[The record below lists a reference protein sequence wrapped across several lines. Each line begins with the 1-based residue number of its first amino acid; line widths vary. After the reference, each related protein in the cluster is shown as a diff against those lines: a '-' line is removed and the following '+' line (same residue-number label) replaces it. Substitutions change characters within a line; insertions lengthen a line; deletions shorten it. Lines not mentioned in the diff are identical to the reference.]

1 MLVNSS
7 LYGSLKFSAIN
18 HTKATSAYYLGKS
31 YNYDKFLLM
40 VDNFANGLHHLGI
53 KSDDVVSVCAPNTI
67 ESVVAFY
74 AINKLGAI
82 AHMVH
87 PLISKDVLKENL
99 KEVNS
104 KCLIILNLSVE
115 TYEDIIKDG
124 IKTIVINPIS
134 SWGNLVG
141 FAYSKMNHCKSYS
154 KYKNCY
160 SFTSLLHKKEVYFDI
175 NHNTTKTAV
184 LLNSG
189 GSSGKPKVIKLSSY
203 ALNTLVNEGAEILNI
218 NVKDV
223 EELYMLAVLP
233 MFHGFGLVMGI
244 HAMLMNGGAINIMPK
259 FHRDSVIKDIKKG
272 KINYLIGVP
281 AIYEALLSKQEF
293 NGDMLKNLKCCFIGG
308 DFVAPSLIEKFNA
321 RMQEAGSSCRL
332 FEGYGLTETVTVCC
346 VNTFTHN
353 KPNTVGKALNCV
365 DIKIIDENN
374 NVLPNGEVGE
384 IVVSGTIL
392 MNGYLDDKN
401 PFISIDGIQYV
412 KTGDCGYL
420 DEDNFLV
427 FKQRIK
433 RLLKV
438 KGVNV
443 YPSEV
448 EKLVTNYSEVKQA
461 CLVSVKEDFLRLYIV
476 LNDENGEH
484 FDDRIRKDIQDKIS
498 VFALPKEIVYLK
510 KMPQTDVT
518 KINYKVL
525 ENYDFKEE

>member
-7 LYGSLKFSAIN
+7 LYGALKYSALH
-18 HTKATSAYYLGKS
+18 HTKATSSYYLGRS
-31 YNYDKFLLM
+31 YDYDQFLLM
-40 VDNFANGLHHLGI
+40 VDNFANGLHYLGI

-67 ESVVAFY
+67 ESIVAFY

-87 PLISKDVLKENL
+87 PLISKEVLKDNL

-104 KCLIILNLSVE
+104 KCLIILNLSFE

-124 IKTIVINPIS
+124 ITTIVINPARSLGCIA
-134 SWGNLVG
+134 GLVY
-141 FAYSKMNHCKSYS
+141 AQKNHCKSYS
-154 KYKNCY
+154 KYENCY
-160 SFTSLLHKKEVYFDI
+160 SFNRLLNKKEDYFDV

-203 ALNTLVNEGAEILNI
+203 ALNSLVNEGAEILNI

-223 EELYMLAVLP
+223 EGLYMLAVLP
-233 MFHGFGLVMGI
+233 MFHGFGLVMGV

-259 FHRDSVIKDIKKG
+259 FHRDNVIRDIKKG

-281 AIYEALLSKQEF
+281 ALYEALLSRDDF
-293 NGDMLKNLKCCFIGG
+293 NGDMLKNLKCCFVGG

-321 RMQEAGSSCRL
+321 RMQENGSSARL

-346 VNTFTHN
+346 VNTFNHN
-353 KPNTVGKALNCV
+353 KANTVGKALNCV
-365 DIKIIDENN
+365 DIKIIDDNC

-392 MNGYLDDKN
+392 MNGYLDNKN
-401 PFISIDGIQYV
+401 PFINIDGVQYV

-438 KGVNV
+438 KGINV
-443 YPSEV
+443 FPSEV
-448 EKLVTNYSEVKQA
+448 EKLVTNYSEVSQA
-461 CLVSVKEDFLRLYIV
+461 CLVGVKEDTLRLYIV
-476 LNDENGEH
+476 LNDKNGEH
-484 FDDRIRKDIQDKIS
+484 FDDRIRSDIEKKIS
-498 VFALPKEIVYLK
+498 VFAVPKEIVYLR